1 VVTARSAPS
10 LDRNRL
16 LRTLAWVRLGAGA
29 VVLVAAPFLPATL
42 MPDRNTPLLALA
54 LLVVGLSSGAL
65 LLWPPLTRPGSAAW
79 LICLLDTGLITS
91 VVAATG
97 GPRSIYA
104 FLYVLS
110 VIAASLLLSRT
121 GALAIAASGSVLY
134 MGLVAARTV
143 FSVMGPLAPMPEAT
157 RLDVLTMVL
166 NTGTLLVVA
175 IVAGGLVERFHSARE
190 ELETQR
196 KDLRDLQAFKDVIL
210 RSVGAGLIVLDR
222 DHTVTALNRA
232 AEEISGRRA
241 ADIIG
246 RPLGDLFGAVPLGAI
261 EASIAERPHASA
273 QREVTLV
280 RPDGGRAPVR
290 ITFSALRSAEGRR
303 LGLIAVLDDL
313 STIREMEERMRRADR
328 LATLGRLAANLAH
341 EIRNPL
347 ASLTGAI
354 EALAGAAGAREERER
369 LSQIVLRES
378 DRLNDMIKSFL
389 DYARPTPLARETV
402 NVSEIIEEV
411 LLLLEHREL
420 PPGLKTVRDFPSP
433 LRWTVD
439 PQRLRQALWNLVLN
453 AVQAMPAGGELT
465 VTVAADHRALKIAV
479 ADTGEGIAPGDLA
492 HVFEPFYSTKPGGSG
507 LGLALVHRI
516 VQDHGGD
523 IEVQNRPGQGTTFVV
538 TLPGPGAA
546 ARESAHA

>member
-1 VVTARSAPS
+1 V
-10 LDRNRL
+10 
-16 LRTLAWVRLGAGA
+16 
-29 VVLVAAPFLPATL
+29 
-42 MPDRNTPLLALA
+42 
-54 LLVVGLSSGAL
+54 
-65 LLWPPLTRPGSAAW
+65 
-79 LICLLDTGLITS
+79 
-91 VVAATG
+91 
-97 GPRSIYA
+97 

-110 VIAASLLLSRT
+110 VIAASLLLSRA
-121 GALAIAASGSVLY
+121 GALVVAATGSLLY

-143 FSVMGPLAPMPEAT
+143 FPAMASLAPMHEAT
-157 RLDVLTMVL
+157 ALDVLTMIL

-175 IVAGGLVERFHSARE
+175 IVAGGLVERFQSARE
-190 ELETQR
+190 ELETQGR
-196 KDLRDLQAFKDVIL
+196 DLRELRAFKEVIL

-222 DHTVTALNRA
+222 SHTVTALNRA
-232 AEEISGRRA
+232 AEEISGRRGA
-241 ADIIG
+241 EVIG
-246 RPLGDLFGAVPLGAI
+246 RPWGQLFGSVPLDPI
-261 EASIAERPHASA
+261 EAAIAERPYASA

-280 RPDGGRAPVR
+280 RTDGSRVPVR
-290 ITFSALRSAEGRR
+290 MTFSALRSADGRR

-354 EALAGAAGAREERER
+354 EALAGTLEAREERDH

-389 DYARPTPLARETV
+389 DYARPTPLALETA
-402 NVSEIIEEV
+402 NVSEILEDV
-411 LLLLEHREL
+411 LVLLEHREL
-420 PPGLKTVRDFPSP
+420 PPGLKTARDFPAL

-465 VTVAADHRALKIAV
+465 VTAAADDRTLTIAA
-479 ADTGEGIAPGDLA
+479 ADTGEGIAPEDLA
-492 HVFEPFYSTKPGGSG
+492 HVFEPFYSTKAGGSG

-523 IEVQNRPGQGTTFVV
+523 IEVQSEPGRGTTFVV
-538 TLPGPGAA
+538 TLPLRRDLSVERSGA
-546 ARESAHA
+546 

>member
-16 LRTLAWVRLGAGA
+16 LHTLAWVRLGAGA
-29 VVLVAAPFLPATL
+29 VVLVGAPFLPASL

-54 LLVVGLSSGAL
+54 LLAVGLSSGTL
-65 LLWPPLTRPGSAAW
+65 LLWPPLARTGPVAW
-79 LICLLDTGLITS
+79 LICLLDTVLITS

-110 VIAASLLLSRT
+110 VIAASLLLSRA
-121 GALAIAASGSVLY
+121 GALAMAASGSLLY

-143 FSVMGPLAPMPEAT
+143 FPVMGPLAPMPEAT
-157 RLDVLTMVL
+157 RLDVLTMFL

-175 IVAGGLVERFHSARE
+175 LVAGGLVERFQSARE

-196 KDLRDLQAFKDVIL
+196 EDLRDLQAFKEVIL

-232 AEEISGRRA
+232 AEEISGRRSA
-241 ADIIG
+241 ELSG
-246 RPLGDLFGAVPLGAI
+246 RPWADLLGAVALGPI
-261 EASIAERPHASA
+261 EADIAERPHASA
-273 QREVTLV
+273 QREVMLA
-280 RPDGGRAPVR
+280 RPDGSRAPVR

-313 STIREMEERMRRADR
+313 SAIRAMEERMRRADR

-354 EALAGAAGAREERER
+354 EALAGTLGVRDERER

-389 DYARPTPLARETV
+389 DYARPNPLARETV
-402 NVSEIIEEV
+402 DVSEIVEEV

-420 PPGLKTVRDFPSP
+420 PPGFKTVRDVPP
-433 LRWTVD
+433 DLTWTVD

-453 AVQAMPAGGELT
+453 GVQAMPAGGELT
-465 VTVAADHRALKIAV
+465 VTAAADDRALTIAV

-523 IEVQNRPGQGTTFVV
+523 IEVQNRPGRGTTFVV
-538 TLPGPGAA
+538 TLPRPGALSPEP
-546 ARESAHA
+546 ARA

>member
-1 VVTARSAPS
+1 VSARSAPS

-16 LRTLAWVRLGAGA
+16 LRTLAWVRLGVGA
-29 VVLVAAPFLPATL
+29 LVLGMAPFLPASLT
-42 MPDRNTPLLALA
+42 PDRNTPQLALA
-54 LLVVGLSSGAL
+54 LLAAGLSSGAL
-65 LLWPPLTRPGSAAW
+65 LLALPLARPRPASW
-79 LICLLDTGLITS
+79 LICLLDSVLITM

-97 GPRSIYA
+97 GPRSMYV

-110 VIAASLLLSRT
+110 VIAASLLLPRA
-121 GALAIAASGSVLY
+121 GALAVAASGSLLY
-134 MGLVAARTV
+134 TGLVGARMA
-143 FSVMGPLAPMPEAT
+143 FPGMASLAPT
-157 RLDVLTMVL
+157 HGDTLLDMLTMFL

-175 IVAGGLVERFHSARE
+175 IVAGGLVERFQFTRE

-196 KDLRDLQAFKDVIL
+196 QDLRDLQAFQEVIL

-232 AEEISGRRA
+232 AEEISGRRGA
-241 ADIIG
+241 EIIG
-246 RPLGDLFGAVPLGAI
+246 RPWGDLLGAVPPDTI
-261 EASIAERPHASA
+261 EADIAERPHSA

-280 RPDGGRAPVR
+280 RPDGGRTPVR

-313 STIREMEERMRRADR
+313 STIREMEDRMRQADR

-354 EALAGAAGAREERER
+354 EALAGTAGARDDRDR

-378 DRLNDMIKSFL
+378 DRLNDMIKAFL
-389 DYARPTPLARETV
+389 DYARPTPLALETV
-402 NVSEIIEEV
+402 NVSEIVEEV

-420 PPGLKTVRDFPSP
+420 PPGFKTVRDVSP
-433 LRWTVD
+433 ELTATVD
-439 PQRLRQALWNLVLN
+439 PQRLRQALWNLILN
-453 AVQAMPAGGELT
+453 AVQAMPAGGELA
-465 VTVAADHRALKIAV
+465 VTAAEDDRAVKIAV
-479 ADTGEGIAPGDLA
+479 ADTGEGIAPADLA

-523 IEVQNRPGQGTTFVV
+523 IEVQNRPGRGTTFVL
-538 TLPGPGAA
+538 TLPRPGAGA
-546 ARESAHA
+546 PETAHA